1 MSPSSDSIATRLEKS
16 WWQSVGFLSL
26 LLLPLAWLYAAITA
40 LRKLAFSAGL
50 RKTYRAKVPVIVV
63 GNFTVGGTG
72 KTPVVIALTQALQ
85 ANGYI
90 PAIVSRG
97 FRRYNARNLVVT
109 HDSMPADVGDEPLLM
124 KLSTKAAVAVA
135 SKRAEAIK
143 LIENEATVIISDDGL
158 QHLAMARDIEIV
170 VTDSRREGN
179 GLRLPAGP
187 LREKPRAVDA
197 VLVTSGTVREGEWP
211 VTQHLGEAELASD
224 RSVKRALSSFTI
236 DAKIRC
242 AAVAGIG
249 APNKFF
255 EALRAQGIKLAHT
268 ASLPDHF
275 DYANNPFTA
284 LRESVIFITEKDAI
298 KCAHLDERL
307 WVVPL
312 VVTLPDALIAQL
324 TTRLKLISTQK

>member
-1 MSPSSDSIATRLEKS
+1 MAAFIEKS
-16 WWQSVGFLSL
+16 WWKRIVFLSV
-26 LLLPLAWLYAAITA
+26 LLLPFSWFYAALTA
-40 LRKLAFSAGL
+40 LRKLAFRFGFL
-50 RKTYRAKVPVIVV
+50 KTYHAKVPVIVV

-72 KTPVVIALTQALQ
+72 KTPVVIALTRALQ
-85 ANGYI
+85 AHSHI

-97 FRRYNARNLVVT
+97 YRRNNIRNLVVT
-109 HDSMPADVGDEPLLM
+109 LTSIPVEVGDEPLLM
-124 KLSTKAAVAVA
+124 KLATGAAVAVGNE
-135 SKRAEAIK
+135 RAEAVQ
-143 LIENEATVIISDDGL
+143 LVENSATVIISDDGL

-187 LREKPRAVDA
+187 LRERPRAVDA

-211 VTQHLGEAELASD
+211 VTQHLGEAELASE
-224 RSVKRALSSFTI
+224 RTVKRGLAEFAVGSY
-236 DAKIRC
+236 

-255 EALRAQGIKLAHT
+255 ESLRAQGIKLAHT
-268 ASLPDHF
+268 VALPDHF
-275 DYANNPFTA
+275 DYVSNPFTV

-298 KCAHLDERL
+298 KCAHLDKRL

-312 VVTLPDALIAQL
+312 IATLPEALIAQIIG
-324 TTRLKLISTQK
+324 RLKQLSTT